1 MPLESSCGRGRAS
14 QGLSRSTE
22 GKQIHGPGLLRD
34 FLSFRRSLMK
44 SSPKSSPRKQVKSRR
59 KATAENEAKTSPGL
73 FPIVGIGASAGGLE
87 AFSELLRYLPE
98 KTGMA
103 FVLVQHL
110 DPKHG
115 SVLQEILARTT
126 KIPVTEVIQG
136 VVVQPDHAY
145 VIPANTN
152 LTLKN
157 GMLQLGSRVL
167 TRGSTCRSMI
177 FFGRWRKTPG
187 NRRSASSCRV
197 RLRTAPR
204 DAAPSR
210 RRAESLLPRMRS
222 RRNTTA
228 CRATR

>member
-1 MPLESSCGRGRAS
+1 
-14 QGLSRSTE
+14 
-22 GKQIHGPGLLRD
+22 
-34 FLSFRRSLMK
+34 MK
-44 SSPKSSPRKQVKSRR
+44 NSARKQVKSRR
-59 KATAENEAKTSPGL
+59 KTTAAIEVKAKASAGL

-115 SVLQEILARTT
+115 SALQEILARTT
-126 KIPVTEVIQG
+126 KIPVTEITQG

-152 LTLKN
+152 LTIKN

-167 TRGSTCRSMI
+167 TRGQHMPINNFFRS
-177 FFGRWRKTPG
+177 
-187 NRRSASSCRV
+187 
-197 RLRTAPR
+197 L
-204 DAAPSR
+204 
-210 RRAESLLPRMRS
+210 AESAGQQAIGVILS
-222 RRNTTA
+222 GTA
-228 CRATR
+228 SDGTEGCRAIKAVGGITFAQDE